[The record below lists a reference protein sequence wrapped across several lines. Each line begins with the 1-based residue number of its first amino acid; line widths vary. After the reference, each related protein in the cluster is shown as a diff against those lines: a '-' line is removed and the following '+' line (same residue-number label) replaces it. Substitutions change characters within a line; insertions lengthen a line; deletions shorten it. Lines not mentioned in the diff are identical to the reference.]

1 MSIKISDHFTY
12 KKLLLFVLPSV
23 LMMVFTSIYGVVDG
37 FFVSNYAGKTAFA
50 AVNFILPFIMILGG
64 MGFMMGTG
72 GSALVAMNLGAGK
85 KERAN
90 RFFSMVIEFTI
101 IMGVVLTVFGLAFL
115 KKIAI
120 LMGATSDM
128 LPFCLTYGRI
138 LLAFI
143 TFFMLQN
150 LFQGLMVTAGKPQ
163 LGFAITVGAGVLNMF
178 LDFLFV
184 GIFGWGVAGAAVAT
198 IISQCFGGIT
208 PLIYFSFAR
217 NQELRFRIV
226 KMEAGPILHACGN
239 GSSELASDVSSSVV
253 SIVYNA
259 QLLKYAGENG
269 VAAYGVIMYVAFIF
283 IAMFMGYSIGAA
295 PIISYHF
302 GAENHA
308 ELQNMRKKSMKIMA
322 VSGVSMMLLAQ
333 LLAGTLARMYVGYDQ
348 ALLTLTVRAFH
359 IFTMAFILSG
369 INIFTSSFF
378 TALNNGPISALIS
391 FMRSLVFEL
400 LSVLIL
406 PLIFG
411 IDGIWSAISVAE
423 IMAFIMSMS
432 FMLKYKSKYNY

>member
-1 MSIKISDHFTY
+1 MPIKISDHFTY
-12 KKLLLFVLPSV
+12 KKLLIFVLPSV

-85 KERAN
+85 KDRAN
-90 RFFSMVIEFTI
+90 RFFSMIIEFTV
-101 IMGVVLTVFGLAFL
+101 IMGVVLTVFGLIFL

-120 LMGATSDM
+120 LMGATNDM

-138 LLAFI
+138 LLTFI

-163 LGFAITVGAGVLNMF
+163 LGFAITVGAGVANMV

-184 GIFGWGVAGAAVAT
+184 GIFDWGVTGAAVAT
-198 IISQCFGGIT
+198 IISQCFGGII

-239 GSSELASDVSSSVV
+239 GSSELASNVSSSVV

-302 GAENHA
+302 GAGNHA
-308 ELQNMRKKSMKIMA
+308 ELQNMRKKSMRIMA

-333 LLAGTLARMYVGYDQ
+333 LLAGTLARIYVGYDQ

-369 INIFTSSFF
+369 INIFTSSLF
-378 TALNNGPISALIS
+378 TALNNGPVSALIS

-406 PLIFG
+406 PLVFG

>member
-12 KKLLLFVLPSV
+12 KKLLIFVLPSV

-85 KERAN
+85 KDRAN
-90 RFFSMVIEFTI
+90 RFFSMIIEFTV
-101 IMGVVLTVFGLAFL
+101 IMGVVLTVFGLIFL

-120 LMGATSDM
+120 LMGATNDM

-138 LLAFI
+138 LLTFI

-163 LGFAITVGAGVLNMF
+163 LGFAITVGAGIANMI

-239 GSSELASDVSSSVV
+239 GSSELASNVSSSVV

-302 GAENHA
+302 GAGNHA
-308 ELQNMRKKSMKIMA
+308 ELKNMRKKSMRIMA

-333 LLAGTLARMYVGYDQ
+333 LLAGTLARIYVGYDQ
-348 ALLTLTVRAFH
+348 ALLTLTARAFH

>member
-1 MSIKISDHFTY
+1 MPIKISDHFTY
-12 KKLLLFVLPSV
+12 KKLLIFVLPSV
-23 LMMVFTSIYGVVDG
+23 LMMVFTSIYGVVYG

-85 KERAN
+85 KDRAN
-90 RFFSMVIEFTI
+90 RFFSMIIEFTV
-101 IMGVVLTVFGLAFL
+101 IMGVVLTVFGLIFL

-120 LMGATSDM
+120 LMGATNDM

-138 LLAFI
+138 LLTFI

-163 LGFAITVGAGVLNMF
+163 LGFAITVGAGVANMV

-184 GIFGWGVAGAAVAT
+184 GIFDWGVTGAAVAT
-198 IISQCFGGIT
+198 IISQCFGGII

-239 GSSELASDVSSSVV
+239 GSSELASNVSSSVV

-302 GAENHA
+302 GAGNHA
-308 ELQNMRKKSMKIMA
+308 ELQNMRKKSMRIMA

-333 LLAGTLARMYVGYDQ
+333 LLAGTLARVYVGYDQ

-369 INIFTSSFF
+369 INIFTSSLF
-378 TALNNGPISALIS
+378 TALNNGPVSALIS

-406 PLIFG
+406 PLVFG

-432 FMLKYKSKYNY
+432 FMLKYKKKYDY

>member
-12 KKLLLFVLPSV
+12 KKLLLFVLSSV

-50 AVNFILPFIMILGG
+50 AVNFILPLMMILGG
-64 MGFMMGTG
+64 LGFMMGTG
-72 GSALVAMNLGAGK
+72 GSALIAMNLGAGK
-85 KERAN
+85 KDRAN

-101 IMGVVLTVFGLAFL
+101 IMGIVFTILGHIFL

-120 LMGATSDM
+120 LMGATDSM
-128 LPFCLTYGRI
+128 LPYCLIYGRI
-138 LLAFI
+138 LLTFI

-150 LFQGLMVTAGKPQ
+150 MFQGLMVTAGKPQ
-163 LGFAITVGAGVLNMF
+163 LGFAITVGAGVSNIF

-184 GIFGWGVAGAAVAT
+184 GILGWGVTGAAVAT
-198 IISQCFGGIT
+198 IISQCFGGLA
-208 PLIYFSFAR
+208 PLLYFALVED
-217 NQELRFRIV
+217 QELKFRIV
-226 KMEAGPILHACGN
+226 RLEAGPLIHACGN
-239 GSSELASDVSSSVV
+239 GSSELASNVSTSVV

-295 PIISYHF
+295 PIISFHF
-302 GAENHA
+302 GAGNHS
-308 ELQNMRKKSMKIMA
+308 ELQNMRKKSLRIMA
-322 VSGVSMMLLAQ
+322 VSGVSMMLIAQ
-333 LLAGTLARMYVGYDQ
+333 LLAGTLATIYVGYDQ

-359 IFTMAFILSG
+359 IYTLAFILSG
-369 INIFTSSFF
+369 INIFASSFF
-378 TALNNGPISALIS
+378 TALNNGPISALIA

-411 IDGIWSAISVAE
+411 IDGIWSAVFVAE
-423 IMAFIMSMS
+423 VMAFIMSMF
-432 FMLKYKSKYNY
+432 FMLKYKKKYNY

>member
-50 AVNFILPFIMILGG
+50 AVNFILPLMMILGG
-64 MGFMMGTG
+64 LGFMMGAG
-72 GSALVAMNLGAGK
+72 GSALIAMNLGADK
-85 KERAN
+85 KDRAN
-90 RFFSMVIEFTI
+90 RFFSMVIEFNI
-101 IMGVVLTVFGLAFL
+101 IMGIVFTILGHIFL
-115 KKIAI
+115 KKTAI
-120 LMGATSDM
+120 FMGATDSM
-128 LPFCLTYGRI
+128 LPYRITYGRI
-138 LLAFI
+138 LLTFI

-150 LFQGLMVTAGKPQ
+150 MFQGLMVTAGKPQ
-163 LGFAITVGAGVLNMF
+163 LGFAITVGAGVSNIF

-184 GIFGWGVAGAAVAT
+184 GILGWGVTGAAVAT
-198 IISQCFGGIT
+198 IISQCFGGIVPLLYFT
-208 PLIYFSFAR
+208 FVKDQELKFGIVRLEAEPLI
-217 NQELRFRIV
+217 
-226 KMEAGPILHACGN
+226 HACGN
-239 GSSELASDVSSSVV
+239 GSSELASSVSSSVV

-283 IAMFMGYSIGAA
+283 VAMFMGYSIGAA

-302 GAENHA
+302 GACNHS
-308 ELQNMRKKSMKIMA
+308 ELQNIRKKSMNIMA
-322 VSGVSMMLLAQ
+322 VSGVSMMLIAQ
-333 LLAGTLARMYVGYDQ
+333 LLAGTLAKIYVGYDQ

-359 IFTMAFILSG
+359 IFTLAFILSG

-378 TALNNGPISALIS
+378 TALNNGPISALIA

-423 IMAFIMSMS
+423 IMAFIMSML
-432 FMLKYKSKYNY
+432 FMLKYKKKYNY

>member
-1 MSIKISDHFTY
+1 MPIKISDHFTY
-12 KKLLLFVLPSV
+12 KKLLIFVLPSV
-23 LMMVFTSIYGVVDG
+23 LMMVFTSIYGVVYG

-85 KERAN
+85 KDRAN
-90 RFFSMVIEFTI
+90 RFFSMIIEFTV
-101 IMGVVLTVFGLAFL
+101 IMGVVLTVFGLIFL

-120 LMGATSDM
+120 LMGATNDM

-138 LLAFI
+138 LLTFI

-163 LGFAITVGAGVLNMF
+163 LGFAITVGAGVANMV

-184 GIFGWGVAGAAVAT
+184 GIFDWGVTGAAVAT
-198 IISQCFGGIT
+198 IISQCFGGII

-239 GSSELASDVSSSVV
+239 GSSELASNVSSSVV

-302 GAENHA
+302 GAGNHA
-308 ELQNMRKKSMKIMA
+308 ELQNMRKKSMRIMA

-333 LLAGTLARMYVGYDQ
+333 LLAGTLARIYVGYDQ

-369 INIFTSSFF
+369 INIFTSSLF
-378 TALNNGPISALIS
+378 TALNNGPVSALIS

-406 PLIFG
+406 PLVFG

-432 FMLKYKSKYNY
+432 FMLKYKS